1 MVNVILRYIFN
12 VGIYWSEE
20 VATSSFVW
28 SVFIGAAA
36 CYKRK
41 MHIGIDMLINL
52 LPIKIREIVNLLLNL
67 FMVILNGFIFYLS
80 YIYVQASY
88 VKPTPVLGISSAYV
102 SSSLLV
108 GFGLMTFYALK
119 FFINDLIMIIKK
131 I

>member
-1 MVNVILRYIFN
+1 M
-12 VGIYWSEE
+12 
-20 VATSSFVW
+20 W